1 MSQCK
6 AAKVL
11 EFFNQISQ
19 RLVVAA
25 VILFSLYL
33 VVLLVLLTRPGTPG
47 PADLLLSTAAT
58 VTKAPTGKLWV
69 YVSIY
74 LSSKSIIL
82 NLLVSW

>member
-47 PADLLLSTAAT
+47 PADLLLSTAGT

-69 YVSIY
+69 YVSLIFNRR
-74 LSSKSIIL
+74 IT
-82 NLLVSW
+82 NVV